1 MSVFS
6 SKLQPYAAGESI
18 LEYSGYGSSARRR
31 PRRPCSGVISRL
43 LRDTA
48 EIARC
53 PTAATVT
60 DPSPPLL
67 PQPSIGPP
75 LDFRRVSAVVDV
87 DVVPA
92 TQRRVQLMRAAD
104 DRRPLGFFIRD
115 GTRPGRPDHT
125 GAGGIF
131 ISRLLAGGLAAG
143 TGLLAVNDE
152 VLEVNGI
159 DVAGKT
165 LDQVTDMMIA
175 NSACLVIT
183 IRPFN
188 QRHNVRRRGANSDD
202 VDDDVVAG
210 DTDDDEIC
218 EHLPSPAKKPA
229 EHRVINGKKPL
240 PAVTLADDRGDW
252 VIYA

>member
-1 MSVFS
+1 MCYV
-6 SKLQPYAAGESI
+6 GESI

-31 PRRPCSGVISRL
+31 PRRPCGGVISRL

-48 EIARC
+48 DMAGC
-53 PTAATVT
+53 PTTATVA
-60 DPSPPLL
+60 DPSPPMLL
-67 PQPSIGPP
+67 QPSIGPP

-87 DVVPA
+87 DVVPP
-92 TQRRVQLMRAAD
+92 TQRRVQLMRSAD

-115 GTRPGRPDHT
+115 AVRPGRHDHV
-125 GAGGIF
+125 GSDGIF
-131 ISRLLAGGLAAG
+131 ISRLVPGGLAAG

-175 NSACLVIT
+175 NSACLMIT

-188 QRHNVRRRGANSDD
+188 QRHNVRRRGRPSVTCSDD
-202 VDDDVVAG
+202 VDDDVVVR
-210 DTDDDEIC
+210 DIDDDEIC
-218 EHLPSPAKKPA
+218 EHLPTAGKKPA
-229 EHRVINGKKPL
+229 GHHHVIANGKTL
-240 PAVTLADDRGDW
+240 PTVSATDDRGDW
-252 VIYA
+252 VIHA

>member
-1 MSVFS
+1 M
-6 SKLQPYAAGESI
+6 
-18 LEYSGYGSSARRR
+18 
-31 PRRPCSGVISRL
+31 
-43 LRDTA
+43 T
-48 EIARC
+48 RC
-53 PTAATVT
+53 PTVSTVT

-75 LDFRRVSAVVDV
+75 RDFRRVSAVVDV
-87 DVVPA
+87 DVVPP

-115 GTRPGRPDHT
+115 GTRPGRPDSV
-125 GAGGIF
+125 GIF
-131 ISRLLAGGLAAG
+131 ISRLVPSGLAAG

-159 DVAGKT
+159 SVAGKT

-175 NSACLVIT
+175 NSACLVVT

-188 QRHNVRRRGANSDD
+188 QRHNVRRRGRHSVVCADEDTDD
-202 VDDDVVAG
+202 MVVAAR

-218 EHLPSPAKKPA
+218 EHLPSPAKKRA
-229 EHRVINGKKPL
+229 EHHVTTGTKAL
-240 PAVTLADDRGDW
+240 PTVPTASDRGDW
-252 VIYA
+252 SIHA